1 MVRNVVLVCL
11 DTLRYDHFRRY
22 GGALR
27 REATQ
32 SFEECRTAS
41 TWSVPSH
48 ASMFTGTLP
57 HEHGFHSATPR
68 FDELD
73 PDDTFLGALDDH
85 RHVGVSANPYASPVF
100 GFDGL
105 FDEFHHIT
113 SSMPYPDG
121 LSPSK
126 FWHESDTEGWARY
139 PQYLRACLGHD
150 HPVQS
155 LANGATSQIEE
166 LFRSLPVAKPFDDG
180 CDRLLKRARRELE
193 RSPEPTFVFLNVMDI
208 HGPLSN
214 VRAYDQSLLSKRAR
228 KAAPDLNALE
238 LNLDGAF
245 DEKAPEIAAYREL
258 YAAAV
263 EYTARTVAA
272 FCRSVDE
279 DTAVIV
285 TADHG
290 EQLAETEEGRRFG
303 HVTPDVT
310 EALVH
315 VPLELI
321 NARVEV
327 DEAERISHL
336 DLGELVV
343 SVANETSFEPQRPVA
358 AEVAGLGVAHPPTDH
373 PDFEF
378 WNRTSRCAYLAD
390 EKYVWDSRET
400 AARYVLEDGE
410 YVLDRT
416 GKPEMIPAEAREP
429 FSKAI
434 SLARADFERDPA
446 DLDGDVEAQLREL
459 GYL

>member
-11 DTLRYDHFRRY
+11 DTLRYDSFQRY

-32 SFEECRTAS
+32 SFEGCRTAS

-48 ASMFTGTLP
+48 ASIFTGKLP

-73 PDDTFLGALDDH
+73 PDDTFLGTLDDH
-85 RHVGVSANPYASPVF
+85 RHIGVSANPYASPVF

-113 SSMPYPDG
+113 SSMPYPGG

-126 FWHESDTEGWARY
+126 FWHESDAEGLSRY
-139 PQYLRACLGHD
+139 PDYLRACLGHD

-155 LANGATSQIEE
+155 LANGAASQTEE
-166 LFRSLPVAKPFDDG
+166 LFRSLPVARPFDDG
-180 CDRLLKRARRELE
+180 CDRLLKRTRRELE
-193 RSPEPTFVFLNVMDI
+193 RSTEPTFVFLNVMDI

-214 VRAYDQSLLSKRAR
+214 VRAYDQSLLSKRVR
-228 KAAPDLNALE
+228 RSAPDLNALE
-238 LNLDGAF
+238 LTLDGGF
-245 DEKAPEIAAYREL
+245 DEKAADIAAYREL

-263 EYTARTVAA
+263 EYTSRKIAA

-285 TADHG
+285 TSDHG
-290 EQLAETEEGRRFG
+290 EQLAETERERRFG

-310 EALVH
+310 EALLH

-321 NARVEV
+321 NAQV
-327 DEAERISHL
+327 DADESERISHL
-336 DLGELVV
+336 DLGDLVAA
-343 SVANETSFEPQRPVA
+343 VANGTPFERQRPVA
-358 AEVAGLGVAHPPTDH
+358 AEVAGLGVANPPVKH
-373 PDFEF
+373 ADFGF

-390 EKYVWDSRET
+390 EKYVWDSRGT

-416 GKPEMIPAEAREP
+416 GESELIPAEAREP

-434 SLARADFERDPA
+434 ALARADSERDPA
-446 DLDGDVEAQLREL
+446 DLDDDIKAQLREL